1 MKNKDIVNQRYSAEN
16 KINYDIVGVS
26 TSIITKDLISYAK
39 NCSFQGTGAYLAEL
53 LSDGAFE
60 DYEKVYAAISND
72 RIIGF
77 VAIVKES
84 CAENNG
90 NEPWLDFLFVDEKY
104 RNQYIG
110 LAFINKICHYAKSI
124 GFEFLYL
131 CTLSHVDYYKRA
143 GFKILYTTDYY
154 NGAGFEEKISVMKK
168 RLGAEN
174 DR

>member
-1 MKNKDIVNQRYSAEN
+1 MVKQGYSAEN
-16 KINYDIVGVS
+16 KINYEIVEVS
-26 TSIITKDLISYAK
+26 TSIIKDLISYAK

-53 LSDGAFE
+53 LSNGAFE

>member
-84 CAENNG
+84 CVENNG

-110 LAFINKICHYAKSI
+110 LAFINKIGNYAKSI

>member
-1 MKNKDIVNQRYSAEN
+1 MENKDMVKQGYSAEN
-16 KINYDIVGVS
+16 KINYEIVEVS
-26 TSIITKDLISYAK
+26 TSIIKDLISYAK

-53 LSDGAFE
+53 LSNGAFE